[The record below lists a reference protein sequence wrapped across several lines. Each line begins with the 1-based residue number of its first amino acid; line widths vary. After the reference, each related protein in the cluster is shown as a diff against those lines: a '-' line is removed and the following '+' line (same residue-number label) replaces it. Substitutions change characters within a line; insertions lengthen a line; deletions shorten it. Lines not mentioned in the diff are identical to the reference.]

1 MKASPTYTVK
11 ACMSSISDNVRF
23 SPFFLFS
30 MYEVG
35 CIDAQKEIL
44 FSEKDKKEKN
54 IDLPIFNVN

>member
-23 SPFFLFS
+23 PPFFLFS

-44 FSEKDKKEKN
+44 FSEKDKKEKKYR
-54 IDLPIFNVN
+54 LTHF

>member
-11 ACMSSISDNVRF
+11 ACMSLISDNVRF

-44 FSEKDKKEKN
+44 FSEKDKKEKKYR
-54 IDLPIFNVN
+54 LTHF